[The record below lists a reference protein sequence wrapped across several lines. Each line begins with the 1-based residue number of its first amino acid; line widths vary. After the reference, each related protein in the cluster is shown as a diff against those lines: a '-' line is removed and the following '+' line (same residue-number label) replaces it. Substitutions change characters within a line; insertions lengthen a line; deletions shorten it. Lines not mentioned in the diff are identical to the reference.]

1 MRTPLDYALLPKNS
15 LGQSVKEY
23 LSEIQSA
30 LKLSIEVAHENTTK
44 AKEKQKQYYD
54 KSTEEPQF
62 TVGQKGFAGGL

>member
-44 AKEKQKQYYD
+44 AKEKQYYD